1 MDFPYD
7 NLVFYV
13 DPVAACLLGLLAIAL
28 AVLLSLD
35 FLTVRIVFKGELP
48 WCQSCG
54 CWHHPSTP
62 HIGER
67 E

>member
-7 NLVFYV
+7 GLLWYI
-13 DPVAACLLGLLAIAL
+13 DPVAACLLGILAIAL
-28 AVLLSLD
+28 AVLVSTD
-35 FLTVRIVFKGELP
+35 FLHLRVVHKSDLQ
-48 WCQSCG
+48 WCQQCE
-54 CWHHPSTP
+54 CWHGVNAP